1 MDKKQTLRY
10 SINNLMYLK
19 INSFLY
25 DQFKLHSD
33 TYLVVCSVVT
43 KNHVDSFDVY
53 LKLVGQES
61 EVVALSAILHMK
73 LKDQI
78 VKAEAKEVYLLQAN
92 QKPIHVGSDQ
102 FIQFSQLIRNFLK

>member
-1 MDKKQTLRY
+1 
-10 SINNLMYLK
+10 MYLK

-25 DQFKLHSD
+25 DQFKLQAD

-43 KNHVDSFDVY
+43 KNHTDSFDVY
-53 LKLVGQES
+53 LKLVGKEE

-73 LKDQI
+73 LKDSI

-92 QKPIHVGSDQ
+92 QKPVHVGAEE
-102 FIQFSQLIRNFLK
+102 FIEFSQLIRNFLK